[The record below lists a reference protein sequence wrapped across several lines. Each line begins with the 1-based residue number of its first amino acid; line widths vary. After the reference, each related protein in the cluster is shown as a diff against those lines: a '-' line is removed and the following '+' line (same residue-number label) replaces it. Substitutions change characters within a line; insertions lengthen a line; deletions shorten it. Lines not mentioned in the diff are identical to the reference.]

1 MGFEQLVQRAV
12 DLEAVEKIADAA
24 ECLDFAYA
32 GGRSACTVYAIPSS
46 FHYNIVTAYV
56 MF

>member
-24 ECLDFAYA
+24 ECLDFAA
-32 GGRSACTVYAIPSS
+32 HREPNKVISFVVWAQIHHTPSS
-46 FHYNIVTAYV
+46 
-56 MF
+56 